1 MMKWE
6 KYVEI
11 RKDLMFA
18 PIALA
23 NLDNVFQILRDD
35 IMTGGHIAGDIA
47 IGYVY
52 PVGEGEFDYI
62 KKSDV
67 TDLAEETG
75 STVESMVSRIET
87 DTGFAAM
94 EKHPMMICPL
104 VDLLRQM
111 ADELGIQDFEL
122 QVVPEDGEKDLLY
135 VASNGLDGLGAGVI
149 AYPDFFAQ
157 IEKNIGKKS
166 CYLIPSSVDE
176 VLLVTDLDKVPPSEL
191 RKIMRAANRSNLRI
205 EKCLSNFV
213 YFVDMEKYEISW
225 IVTD

>member
-104 VDLLRQM
+104 FELLQQK
-111 ADELGIQDFEL
+111 AEELGIDLEP

-135 VASNGLDGLGAGVI
+135 VASNGLDGFGAGVI

-157 IEKNIGKKS
+157 IEKEIGKKS

-176 VLLVTDLDKVPPSEL
+176 VLLVTDLEKVPPSEL
-191 RKIMRAANRSNLRI
+191 RKILRAANRSNLGI

-213 YFVDMEKYEISW
+213 YFVDMEQYEISW